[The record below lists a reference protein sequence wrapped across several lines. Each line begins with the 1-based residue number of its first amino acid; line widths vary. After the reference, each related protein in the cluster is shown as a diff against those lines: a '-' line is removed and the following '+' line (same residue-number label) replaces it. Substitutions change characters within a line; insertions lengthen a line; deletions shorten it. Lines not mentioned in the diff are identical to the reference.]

1 MPFFSLVAP
10 GPNGIEPRGVDL
22 GVAGTR
28 KLPGAAVAA
37 GRPGKV
43 SSAVAGTAARRPWN
57 LPASGVTVDFSQEEG
72 QCLDPALTLYR
83 DWILQNYSSLVSVG
97 QQAIYS
103 LFLKEKLKDEK
114 QKEMADS
121 PVNLSQGLFTF
132 WDVAVDFTQEEWE
145 CLNSAQRTLYIDVML
160 ENYSNLV
167 SLENYCKC
175 DPVHQHVNNEKESRQ
190 SNDLGN
196 MLHDPSTCALYKT
209 HGTRENSNSYRCSD
223 HRDDSVDS
231 SNPDRHESLHTG
243 KEPFKSKDCKKSLNL
258 GSIITQDHILYTAKK
273 EHRQGEYDD
282 SFSSAYSVLQQTIYI
297 GGTPHQCLKR
307 GKCVSTTSSLIIHP
321 RIHTGKKPYK
331 CDICDKS
338 YKQSASLKTHQR
350 LHTGEKPYRCKDCGK
365 SFRLLV
371 VLKNHQN
378 MHTGEKPYTCK
389 ECDKSFP
396 VKSTLTK
403 HQRIHTGK
411 KPYKCNV
418 CDKSFSQCSHLKIH
432 QRLHTGEKPYKCKNC
447 EKEFHDLSALKS
459 HQKMYTGEKPH
470 KCKECDKSFA
480 LKSTLTKHQ
489 RIHTGEKPYKC
500 NVCDKSFTQCSSLK
514 THQRLHT
521 GEKPYKCR
529 ECGKS
534 FPQSSALK
542 SHQKMH
548 SNKRHAGE

>member
-1 MPFFSLVAP
+1 MEREESVAK
-10 GPNGIEPRGVDL
+10 D
-22 GVAGTR
+22 A
-28 KLPGAAVAA
+28 
-37 GRPGKV
+37 
-43 SSAVAGTAARRPWN
+43 
-57 LPASGVTVDFSQEEG
+57 
-72 QCLDPALTLYR
+72 
-83 DWILQNYSSLVSVG
+83 G

-103 LFLKEKLKDEK
+103 LFLKEKLEEK

-175 DPVHQHVNNEKESRQ
+175 DPVCQHVNNEKESHQ
-190 SNDLGN
+190 CEELGDVF
-196 MLHDPSTCALYKT
+196 HDPSICALYKT
-209 HGTRENSNSYRCSD
+209 HGTRENSNSYKCSN
-223 HRDDSVDS
+223 HRDASVDS
-231 SNPDRHESLHTG
+231 PHPDRHESLHAG
-243 KEPFKSKDCKKSLNL
+243 KKPCKSKDCEKSLNL
-258 GSIITQDHILYTAKK
+258 CSNITQDHRLYTAKK
-273 EHRQGEYDD
+273 GHRQGEYDD
-282 SFSSAYSVLQQTIYI
+282 SFSSAYSLLQQTIYI
-297 GGTPHQCLKR
+297 GGTPHQCRKR

-321 RIHTGKKPYK
+321 RLYIGKKPYK
-331 CDICDKS
+331 CNICDKS

-350 LHTGEKPYRCKDCGK
+350 LHTGEKPYKCKDCGK

-418 CDKSFSQCSHLKIH
+418 CNKSFSQCSHLKIH

-447 EKEFHDLSALKS
+447 GKAFHDLSALKS

-470 KCKECDKSFA
+470 KCNECDKSFA

-500 NVCDKSFTQCSSLK
+500 NICDKSFTQCSSLK

-529 ECGKS
+529 DCGKS

-548 SNKRHAGE
+548 TNKRHAGE